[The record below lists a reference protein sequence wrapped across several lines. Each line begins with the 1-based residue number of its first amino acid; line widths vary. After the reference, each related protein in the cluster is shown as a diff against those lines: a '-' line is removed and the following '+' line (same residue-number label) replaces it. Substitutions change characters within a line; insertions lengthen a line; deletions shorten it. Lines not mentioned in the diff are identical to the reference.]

1 MILCLSCYSEDP
13 KYKQQSFVPSVYE
26 THGGE
31 DVAIFATGPWSHLFH
46 SVHEQNYIP
55 HVMMFAGC
63 IGDFKD
69 TCRNSPLISGAM
81 SSAAQ
86 DAALPAKFRAGP
98 DAQPTTG
105 AASMTTSAP
114 ILITIMFILNLI
126 VEVVI

>member
-55 HVMMFAGC
+55 HVMMYAGC
-63 IGDFKD
+63 VGDYYD
-69 TCRNSPLISGAM
+69 SCHD
-81 SSAAQ
+81 SSFVSSSRLKADDEAVPARFHFAAKRFSV
-86 DAALPAKFRAGP
+86 L
-98 DAQPTTG
+98 
-105 AASMTTSAP
+105 
-114 ILITIMFILNLI
+114 
-126 VEVVI
+126 